1 MTVKPVPQKPA
12 EGPPRPPDGLGVRGS
27 ATWTE
32 IHETFEFDPQ
42 ETELLIE
49 VCRTLD
55 TIDALSKA
63 IERDGHMVMGSQGQP
78 VLNGAVAELRQQQLS
93 YSRLVTMLNLQ
104 GVEGAAAIIRATS
117 VRATTAANARWSK
130 QRRASDA

>member
-1 MTVKPVPQKPA
+1 MSVKPVPQKPTD
-12 EGPPRPPDGLGVRGS
+12 GPPKPPVGLGARGS
-27 ATWTE
+27 ATWAE
-32 IHETFEFDPQ
+32 IHTTFEFDPQ

-55 TIDALSKA
+55 TIDELSKA
-63 IERDGHMVMGSQGQP
+63 IDRDGYMLQGSTGQP
-78 VLNGAVAELRQQQLS
+78 VLNPAIAELRQQQLS

-117 VRATTAANARWSK
+117 VRASTAANARWQKSN
-130 QRRASDA
+130 RAKNA

>member
-1 MTVKPVPQKPA
+1 MTVKPVPQKPSG
-12 EGPPRPPDGLGVRGS
+12 GPPAPPPGLGVRG
-27 ATWTE
+27 AAAWVE

-42 ETELLIE
+42 ETALLVE

-63 IERDGHMVMGSQGQP
+63 IEIDGYMLTGSQGQP

-93 YSRLVTMLNLQ
+93 YARLVTMLNLQ

-117 VRATTAANARWSK
+117 VRASTAANARWNK
-130 QRRASDA
+130 EKRVTNA